1 MSGWS
6 VGTANHGKSS
16 WDSRVSP
23 VFAPPDTL
31 ITNSRRWN
39 LKESCCWGEKILY
52 QEAKPKLFQN
62 VHSFSHSRLIFYTT
76 SYCNSMK
83 KPSFEDCV
91 YIWLVGVNQ
100 AHFFKQPWHKHFVN
114 IDCCHCH
121 FTKLVIKCVLQEDL
135 SFELCALQL
144 SLPQGESVVIT
155 SWTYPQYLHNAAY
168 PLFLSL
174 SLHSLQYFDLCF

>member
-6 VGTANHGKSS
+6 VGTANHHEILESLLFLLRLTPWLPTVADEIWKNLVAEGKK
-16 WDSRVSP
+16 
-23 VFAPPDTL
+23 FC
-31 ITNSRRWN
+31 I
-39 LKESCCWGEKILY
+39 
-52 QEAKPKLFQN
+52 
-62 VHSFSHSRLIFYTT
+62 
-76 SYCNSMK
+76 K
-83 KPSFEDCV
+83 KPSPSCFKMFIHFHTVVWYFTRPHISIKKKFWGLCV
-91 YIWLVGVNQ
+91 HLTGWLVQ
-100 AHFFKQPWHKHFVN
+100 TRHFFKQPWHKHFVN

-144 SLPQGESVVIT
+144 SLPQGEPVVIT
-155 SWTYPQYLHNAAY
+155 SWTYPQYLHNRAY

>member
-1 MSGWS
+1 MKCWDC
-6 VGTANHGKSS
+6 KSS

-76 SYCNSMK
+76 SHFNQK
-83 KPSFEDCV
+83 KVLRIVCTFD
-91 YIWLVGVNQ
+91 WLVQ
-100 AHFFKQPWHKHFVN
+100 TRHFFKQPWHKHFVN